1 MDFHIHTIATVFFF
15 NVKAILLERKM
26 DDITC

>member
-15 NVKAILLERKM
+15 NVKAIVLERKKVA
-26 DDITC
+26 IT